1 MSRSNRRGDPATRP
15 NLRGESG
22 GVTVVAG
29 VALLA
34 LLTLTVLIAQVGVA
48 AAGRHRAQS
57 AADLAA
63 LAAAA
68 ALDRGTAAG
77 CARAE
82 EIGRR
87 MGVRVIECAV
97 VQWDVT
103 VTVEARM
110 SLGPLGSR
118 SVRAMARAGPLE
130 DSD

>member
-1 MSRSNRRGDPATRP
+1 MRWVRG
-15 NLRGESG
+15 GEDG

-34 LLTLTVLIAQVGVA
+34 LLTLTVLMAQVGVA
-48 AAGRHRAQS
+48 VAGRHRAQS

-63 LAAAA
+63 LSAAAA
-68 ALDRGTAAG
+68 AAGGRQSACAAADG
-77 CARAE
+77 
-82 EIGRR
+82 IGRR
-87 MGVRVIECAV
+87 MGVRMINCAV
-97 VQWDVT
+97 HDWDVS

-118 SVRAMARAGPLE
+118 SVRAMARAGPMD